1 MNLLRF
7 GLTHVGLVRKHEFG
21 IAHNPKFTRIDMLF
35 FTLILLNK
43 SQNKS
48 LSQLMRH
55 YAFSET
61 DLDWHPQVRNA
72 RRKAESKGRAIGER
86 HYRLQNERLIAEAKT
101 ANKRYEVSER
111 ENRELRQ
118 TIRGMKLVGFVE
130 EQIQTTD
137 DGETPAVIIEASN

>member
-7 GLTHVGLVRKHEFG
+7 GFTHVGLERKHEFG

-35 FTLILLNK
+35 FTLIILNK
-43 SQNKS
+43 SQNQS

-72 RRKAESKGRAIGER
+72 RRKAESKGRAIGES
-86 HYRLQNERLIAEAKT
+86 HYRLQNERLIAEAT
-101 ANKRYEVSER
+101 IARKRYEVSER

-118 TIRGMKLVGFVE
+118 TIRGMKLVGFDSE
-130 EQIQTTD
+130 TTHVD
-137 DGETPAVIIEASN
+137 DGITPAVIVEASN